1 MTLEQQRAIA
11 IASAKLKL
19 QEEEKK
25 NKVPSVADQTTE
37 ALGSVSVSSASPEFA
52 SMVSTPEAPTS
63 VATKMP
69 TGIDKKVTEEVP
81 FESLYKNPE
90 NLNIIKDYAE
100 VRFGKA
106 GKQEPNESD
115 ENYAKR
121 FMTAMRQ
128 VEYNTSLNA
137 VPELNFIYN
146 AKPDEAI
153 KTARAFE
160 LYEKV
165 PYFFQKGGQPGIR
178 PLAESVLSAVSEPT
192 NIISF
197 GIGAAARQQAARAAI
212 KTAISAKTK
221 AVVGGAS
228 AEAVLGTAQ
237 SAVSLQRD
245 LKVQQVLDTE
255 KVDIELNKAKE
266 LLRSGEIT
274 QEQFNTFNEKQKE
287 KVKEINSRQI
297 SKSEAAIGG
306 AIGAVFGGFEARAA
320 FKTPKLTTK
329 KDLENVLEGRKKLLT
344 ETVDTA
350 SKDLVDAFDQQL
362 DETLRQFDIFE
373 GRKILDQLNPPTEI
387 TQAELK
393 TDINTRAINVA
404 KAILL
409 EDPAFSDVA
418 RRVGTKQQKVSSAVS
433 EVFGSL
439 DKVNDV
445 ALTKALEKE
454 GLTLQEFSKVT
465 GTTVSDAASIM
476 QAYSALSR
484 VLSRQAQIDPDA
496 QKVIDDMFLRKYHV
510 PDFLITLKDGIN
522 RFERE
527 SKALVVSSI
536 ATTVRN
542 VLGTSTSLTFD
553 AFSNFIESALY
564 QSGKVLKTIKE
575 GKFEKEDLSVGL
587 NTVVRD
593 TFNTLT
599 YLTNGGIT
607 AEVVDKILVDNPRIK
622 EQLFSALQE
631 TGNQNLSKVSKMA
644 NTFNVAQDA
653 IFRRAIFTA
662 SVERQM
668 RKVGMDM
675 YAVLANDKAIPTDV
689 VKNAAD
695 EALKG
700 TFSYMP
706 KQGVAHHFVKL
717 FEQVPGGSLLVTFP
731 RFMTN
736 AMAFQYKYSPIGGA
750 FGTVDLGRAAYNK
763 KKDPQLSARLYTQ
776 GLEKL
781 SKGMVGT
788 AALVAATNY
797 RMNNQESPWYTFTNE
812 DGGTVD
818 TRALFPIAPYLAVG
832 EFIAKSIE
840 GKKSNTKEIIET
852 LVGMKIPGGAQG
864 YILDQITAA
873 YNNTEGKEA
882 ERLEKSLGAVFGD
895 FANRFIQPGQ
905 PIFNFFELF
914 NTESQV
920 ARDPNVITSDDIVTE
935 SALNRIKAKVP
946 GFKEELP
953 EAKRYLRKETPVR
966 AGEFFNTLMGVR
978 LVPRANDIER
988 EFVRLS
994 LDPYKYFGST
1004 GDKVLDRAVMDE
1016 ASPFINQR
1024 VVPLLKSDRYNKMTD
1039 AQKTLAMGNN
1049 MRESVTIG
1057 KEIARNKML
1066 GKDRDRMD
1074 KLIFNNK
1081 TAEERKAI
1089 NELYAKENNGTTMDE
1104 AKDYKQVYKYEALIQ
1119 GYR

>member
-1 MTLEQQRAIA
+1 M
-11 IASAKLKL
+11 ASELDFL
-19 QEEEKK
+19 QAGVTAPQSEFDLPIKTTASSQTSAAM
-25 NKVPSVADQTTE
+25 VPKTT
-37 ALGSVSVSSASPEFA
+37 
-52 SMVSTPEAPTS
+52 APTS
-63 VATKMP
+63 EFDLPIKGVKEQKVASEFDLPIK
-69 TGIDKKVTEEVP
+69 EQEVS

-90 NLNIIKDYAE
+90 NLKIIKDYAE

-192 NIISF
+192 NIVSF

-221 AVVGGAS
+221 AIVGGAS

-255 KVDIELNKAKE
+255 KVDIELNKARGA
-266 LLRSGEIT
+266 LNSGGIT
-274 QEQFNTFNEKQKE
+274 QEQFNAFKEKQNEKI
-287 KVKEINSRQI
+287 KEINSRQI
-297 SKSEAAIGG
+297 SKAEAAIGG
-306 AIGAVFGGFEARAA
+306 AIGAVFGGIEARAA
-320 FKTPKLTTK
+320 FKTPKLTTA
-329 KDLENVLEGRKKLLT
+329 KDLENILEGRKKLLT
-344 ETVDTA
+344 ETTDTA
-350 SKDLVDAFDQQL
+350 TKELADAFDQQL
-362 DETLRQFDIFE
+362 DETNRQFDIFE
-373 GRKILDQLNPPTEI
+373 GRKILDQINPPTEI
-387 TQAELK
+387 TQAEIK
-393 TDINTRAINVA
+393 KDINDRAIRVA
-404 KAILL
+404 QAILL
-409 EDPAFSDVA
+409 EDPNFSAVA
-418 RRVGTKQQKVSSAVS
+418 KRVGTDQQKVSSAVS
-433 EVFGSL
+433 EVFASI
-439 DKVNDV
+439 DNINDIV
-445 ALTKALEKE
+445 LEKALTKE

-476 QAYSALSR
+476 QSYS
-484 VLSRQAQIDPDA
+484 VLARLLKRQAQIDPDA
-496 QKVIDDMFLRKYHV
+496 QKVIDDMFLRKFHV

-542 VLGTSTSLTFD
+542 VLGTSVSLTFD
-553 AFSNFIESALY
+553 ATSKFIESSLY
-564 QSGKVLKTIKE
+564 QAGKVVKSIKQ
-575 GKFEKEDLSVGL
+575 GKFEKEDFSVGL
-587 NTVVRD
+587 NTIVRD

-607 AEVVDKILVDNPRIK
+607 AEVVDKILVDNPKIK
-622 EQLFSALQE
+622 DQLFSALQE
-631 TGNQNLSKVSKMA
+631 TGNQNLSKVSKIA

-662 SVERQM
+662 SVERQL

-675 YAVLANDKAIPTDV
+675 YGILAENKAIPTDV

-706 KQGVAHHFVKL
+706 KQGVAHYFVKF
-717 FEQVPGGSLLVTFP
+717 FEQMPGGSLLVTFP

-736 AMAFQYKYSPIGGA
+736 AMAFQYKYSPVGAAFGGA
-750 FGTVDLGRAAYNK
+750 DIVRAGLNLK
-763 KKDPQLSARLYTQ
+763 KNPQLAARLYQ
-776 GLEKL
+776 EGLDKF

-788 AALVAATNY
+788 GAIAWATAY
-797 RMNNQESPWYTFTNE
+797 RAENQESPWYTFTNE

-818 TRALFPIAPYLAVG
+818 TRAIFPIAPYLAVG
-832 EFIAKSIE
+832 EFITKSLE
-840 GKKSNTKEIIET
+840 GKKSNTKEIVET
-852 LVGMKIPGGAQG
+852 LLGMKIPGGAQG
-864 YILDQITAA
+864 YIIDQLAAA

-882 ERLEKSLGAVFGD
+882 ERLEKSLGTVLGD
-895 FANRFIQPGQ
+895 FASRFIQPGQ

-914 NTESQV
+914 NTESQI
-920 ARDPNVITSDDIVTE
+920 ARDPNVITSDELITE

-953 EAKRYLRKETPVR
+953 EAKRYLRQEVPVR
-966 AGEFFNTLMGVR
+966 AGEFFNTLMGTR
-978 LVPRANDIER
+978 IVPRANDLER
-988 EFVRLS
+988 EFVRLG

-1004 GDKVLDRAVMDE
+1004 GDKIIDRSVID
-1016 ASPFINQR
+1016 ASSAYVNNR
-1024 VVPLLKSDRYNKMTD
+1024 VVPLLKSDRYNKMSD
-1039 AQKTLAMGNN
+1039 SEKVLAIGTN
-1049 MRESVTIG
+1049 MKESISIGRTIA
-1057 KEIARNKML
+1057 KSKML
-1066 GKDRDRMD
+1066 SADRERMD
-1074 KLIFNNK
+1074 KLVFNNK
-1081 TAEERKAI
+1081 TAEERKVI
-1089 NELYAKENNGTTMDE
+1089 NELYAKENNGVTMDE
-1104 AKDYKQVYKYEALIQ
+1104 AKDYKQVYKYEARIPAI
-1119 GYR
+1119 R